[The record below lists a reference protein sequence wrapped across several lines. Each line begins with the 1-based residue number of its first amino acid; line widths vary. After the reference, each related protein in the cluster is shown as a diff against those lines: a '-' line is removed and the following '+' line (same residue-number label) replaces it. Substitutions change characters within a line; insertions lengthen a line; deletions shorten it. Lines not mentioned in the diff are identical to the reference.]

1 MVYRALLE
9 VADSIVYYTK
19 VDVGEELASDI
30 CNLLVL
36 GVELNGVTVVLLV
49 GLT

>member
-19 VDVGEELASDI
+19 VDVGKELTSDI

-36 GVELNGVTVVLLV
+36 GVELNCVTVVLLV